1 MAGERTPSDPT
12 SEEFAINDPM
22 TFLTVGHRDEV
33 EGVHPRQALTYT
45 SDRRAWLDLG

>member
-12 SEEFAINDPM
+12 AEEFAINDPM
-22 TFLTVGHRDEV
+22 TFLTVDQHDEV
-33 EGVHPRQALTYT
+33 EGARPRQSLTHT